1 MEGSVYMGSTY
12 IGVTNSV
19 YYYIEGYDKRD
30 YIRVSVYIGVID
42 L

>member
-1 MEGSVYMGSTY
+1 MEGSVYRGATY
-12 IGVTNSV
+12 IEGSNSV
-19 YYYIEGYDKRD
+19 YYYIEGYDIRD